1 MTIAVSSNAPCV
13 QVNVSRF
20 SPVPGGGDQA
30 GDRADREAVVDQ
42 EEHAAQAEEHAGR
55 ETLERDADVVKD
67 VEPGHAGVHA
77 RLPALAEPLR
87 VRLLHLLDALR
98 REQIWSA
105 NARERIAPAKP
116 STPGSTNS
124 AIASAKKRPWRR
136 SVRGKS
142 AAISSH
148 TARIR

>member
-1 MTIAVSSNAPCV
+1 MKVFTPAFRPLPNPSAYASSIC
-13 QVNVSRF
+13 STL
-20 SPVPGGGDQA
+20 S
-30 GDRADREAVVDQ
+30 
-42 EEHAAQAEEHAGR
+42 AGR
-55 ETLERDADVVKD
+55 
-67 VEPGHAGVHA
+67 
-77 RLPALAEPLR
+77 
-87 VRLLHLLDALR
+87 
-98 REQIWSA
+98 IWSA

-142 AAISSH
+142 AATSSH